1 MPCACQ
7 IPVPQY
13 PETADWGPI
22 LWTILHGLAE
32 RAGSA
37 AIPMDEV
44 REWPKLIQAT
54 GLMLPC
60 DKCRAHFTEFSKT
73 HPITAGVGHS
83 ALTQFSNVPY
93 SQIKTSVKTWFWE
106 LHNEINQDNNKPVF
120 AYEDLTTIYSER
132 INFQDLFWRLEPVIK
147 KAIELSGVPL
157 MKWMNWVKSFKMMRA
172 ILSV

>member
-13 PETADWGPI
+13 PDTADWGPI
-22 LWTILHGLAE
+22 LWHILHGLAE

-54 GLMLPC
+54 GQMLPC
-60 DKCRAHFTEFSKT
+60 DKCRAHFSAFTNS
-73 HPITAGVGHS
+73 HP
-83 ALTQFSNVPY
+83 LTQFSNVPY
-93 SQIKTSVKTWFWE
+93 SQIKTSAKTWFWE
-106 LHNEINQDNNKPVF
+106 LHNQVNQDNNKPLF
-120 AYEDLTTIYSER
+120 AYEDLAVVYGER

-147 KAIELSGVPL
+147 KAIQLSGVPL

-172 ILSV
+172 ILAV